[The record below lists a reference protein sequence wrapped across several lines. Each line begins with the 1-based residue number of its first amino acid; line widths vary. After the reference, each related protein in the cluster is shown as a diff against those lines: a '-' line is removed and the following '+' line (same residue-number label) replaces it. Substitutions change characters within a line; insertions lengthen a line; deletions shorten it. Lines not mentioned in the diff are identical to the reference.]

1 MAREFSRQERLGDYL
16 RRELAGLIQ
25 RELRDPRLGMVS
37 ITAVRVSRD
46 MAHAQVFVT
55 LLEGDSEEA
64 ARPGVEVLNGA
75 AGFLRSALA
84 RDATMRTVP
93 RLRFRFDSSI
103 GRARHLQA
111 LIVRAKA
118 ADARHHAGGR
128 APAPQASVSR
138 ASAPRDS
145 AFDKVQTDGAPGRTV
160 DSPSIDSPS
169 IDSPSIDSPSI
180 DNSLMDSPSMDS
192 TRMDNS
198 QA

>member
-55 LLEGDSEEA
+55 LLEGDSEEEA
-64 ARPGVEVLNGA
+64 KPGVEVLNGA

-103 GRARHLQA
+103 GRARDLEA

-118 ADARHHAGGR
+118 ADARHHAEGR
-128 APAPQASVSR
+128 APAPR

-145 AFDKVQTDGAPGRTV
+145 AFDNAQADNTPERT
-160 DSPSIDSPS
+160 
-169 IDSPSIDSPSI
+169 
-180 DNSLMDSPSMDS
+180 MDSASMDS
-192 TRMDNS
+192 TPMDNS
-198 QA
+198 

>member
-16 RRELAGLIQ
+16 RRELADLIQ

-55 LLEGDSEEA
+55 LLEGDSQERA
-64 ARPGVEVLNGA
+64 TPGVDVLNGA

-93 RLRFRFDSSI
+93 RLRFRFDNSV
-103 GRARHLQA
+103 GRARDLEA

-118 ADARHHAGGR
+118 ADARHRAAPR
-128 APAPQASVSR
+128 APR
-138 ASAPRDS
+138 PRDS
-145 AFDKVQTDGAPGRTV
+145 AFDDH
-160 DSPSIDSPS
+160 
-169 IDSPSIDSPSI
+169 
-180 DNSLMDSPSMDS
+180 L
-192 TRMDNS
+192 
-198 QA
+198 

>member
-55 LLEGDSEEA
+55 LLEGDSQEQA
-64 ARPGVEVLNGA
+64 TPGVDVLNGA

-93 RLRFRFDSSI
+93 RLRFRFDNSV
-103 GRARHLQA
+103 GRARDLEA

-118 ADARHHAGGR
+118 ADARHR
-128 APAPQASVSR
+128 AAPPAPR
-138 ASAPRDS
+138 PRDS
-145 AFDKVQTDGAPGRTV
+145 AFD
-160 DSPSIDSPS
+160 
-169 IDSPSIDSPSI
+169 
-180 DNSLMDSPSMDS
+180 DN
-192 TRMDNS
+192 R
-198 QA
+198 

>member
-55 LLEGDSEEA
+55 LLEGDSQERA
-64 ARPGVEVLNGA
+64 TPGVDVLNGA

-93 RLRFRFDSSI
+93 RLRFRFDNSV
-103 GRARHLQA
+103 GRARDLEA

-118 ADARHHAGGR
+118 ADARHR
-128 APAPQASVSR
+128 AAQPAPR
-138 ASAPRDS
+138 PRDS
-145 AFDKVQTDGAPGRTV
+145 AFD
-160 DSPSIDSPS
+160 
-169 IDSPSIDSPSI
+169 
-180 DNSLMDSPSMDS
+180 DNL
-192 TRMDNS
+192 
-198 QA
+198 

>member
-55 LLEGDSEEA
+55 LLEGDSQERA
-64 ARPGVEVLNGA
+64 TPGVDVLNGA

-93 RLRFRFDSSI
+93 RLRFRFDNSV
-103 GRARHLQA
+103 GRARDLEA

-118 ADARHHAGGR
+118 ADARHRAAPR
-128 APAPQASVSR
+128 APR
-138 ASAPRDS
+138 PRDS
-145 AFDKVQTDGAPGRTV
+145 AFD
-160 DSPSIDSPS
+160 
-169 IDSPSIDSPSI
+169 
-180 DNSLMDSPSMDS
+180 DNL
-192 TRMDNS
+192 
-198 QA
+198 

>member
-55 LLEGDSEEA
+55 LLEGDSQEQA
-64 ARPGVEVLNGA
+64 APGVDVLNGA

-84 RDATMRTVP
+84 RDASMRTVP
-93 RLRFRFDSSI
+93 RLRFRFDNSV
-103 GRARHLQA
+103 GRARDLET

-118 ADARHHAGGR
+118 ADARHQAAPR
-128 APAPQASVSR
+128 APQ
-138 ASAPRDS
+138 PRDS
-145 AFDKVQTDGAPGRTV
+145 AFD
-160 DSPSIDSPS
+160 
-169 IDSPSIDSPSI
+169 
-180 DNSLMDSPSMDS
+180 DNL
-192 TRMDNS
+192 
-198 QA
+198 

>member
-55 LLEGDSEEA
+55 LLEGDSQERA
-64 ARPGVEVLNGA
+64 TPGVDVLNGA

-93 RLRFRFDSSI
+93 KLRFRFDNSV
-103 GRARHLQA
+103 GRARDLEA

-118 ADARHHAGGR
+118 ADARHRPAQ
-128 APAPQASVSR
+128 PAPR
-138 ASAPRDS
+138 PRDS
-145 AFDKVQTDGAPGRTV
+145 AFD
-160 DSPSIDSPS
+160 
-169 IDSPSIDSPSI
+169 
-180 DNSLMDSPSMDS
+180 DNL
-192 TRMDNS
+192 
-198 QA
+198 

>member
-55 LLEGDSEEA
+55 LLEGDSQERA
-64 ARPGVEVLNGA
+64 TPGVDVLNGA

-93 RLRFRFDSSI
+93 RLRFRFDNSV
-103 GRARHLQA
+103 GRARDLEA

-118 ADARHHAGGR
+118 ADARHRAAPR
-128 APAPQASVSR
+128 APR
-138 ASAPRDS
+138 PRDS
-145 AFDKVQTDGAPGRTV
+145 AFD
-160 DSPSIDSPS
+160 
-169 IDSPSIDSPSI
+169 
-180 DNSLMDSPSMDS
+180 DN
-192 TRMDNS
+192 
-198 QA
+198 

>member
-55 LLEGDSEEA
+55 LLEGDSQERA
-64 ARPGVEVLNGA
+64 TPGVEVLNGA

-93 RLRFRFDSSI
+93 KLRFRFDNSV
-103 GRARHLQA
+103 GRARDLEA

-118 ADARHHAGGR
+118 ADARHRPAQ
-128 APAPQASVSR
+128 PAPR
-138 ASAPRDS
+138 PRDS
-145 AFDKVQTDGAPGRTV
+145 AFD
-160 DSPSIDSPS
+160 
-169 IDSPSIDSPSI
+169 
-180 DNSLMDSPSMDS
+180 DNL
-192 TRMDNS
+192 
-198 QA
+198 

>member
-55 LLEGDSEEA
+55 LLEGDSEEEA
-64 ARPGVEVLNGA
+64 KPGVEVLNGA

-103 GRARHLQA
+103 GRARNLQA

-128 APAPQASVSR
+128 APAPQAPAPQAPAPQAPAPRASVSR
-138 ASAPRDS
+138 APVSRDS
-145 AFDKVQTDGAPGRTV
+145 ALDKVQTDGAPGRTV
-160 DSPSIDSPS
+160 DSASIDSPS
-169 IDSPSIDSPSI
+169 IDSPS
-180 DNSLMDSPSMDS
+180 
-192 TRMDNS
+192 
-198 QA
+198 